1 LTATDITNKSDPD
14 LTPAVKAYMVQA
26 STELAKEQGFF
37 PANEN
42 EVGCW
47 MMNNREAITKRSIE
61 IQWGLLDRLKKNP
74 EAMHALSTILSA
86 QVWLEANTEHVKQVI
101 ARVTR

>member
-1 LTATDITNKSDPD
+1 MNGTIP
-14 LTPAVKAYMVQA
+14 PEVKAYMIEAAV
-26 STELAKEQGFF
+26 EIAKEQGFV

-86 QVWLEANTEHVKQVI
+86 QVWIQANRNQVNELI
-101 ARVTR
+101 QTVIKPEETCRTM